1 MNWRRSW
8 PSARWKGAS
17 GLNPER
23 ETLYRGLS
31 HAAWGY
37 FFLHI
42 HFKVNNVD
50 LLPVFVGWLLLLS
63 ACRKLCGA
71 RRDLALLRPLAVLMA
86 AWHGVD
92 WLLSWGNAR
101 VGGHVLFLDL
111 LVAVAVLYFHFQFL
125 TDMAALAEHYQ
136 PEESGLDGKLCR
148 RRTVYLLVCTLVDI
162 LLNLPMARVGE
173 VWGYIG
179 VGLAFAGIVAALFI
193 MAALFQLR
201 RWFREAEGSPEE

>member
-1 MNWRRSW
+1 
-8 PSARWKGAS
+8 
-17 GLNPER
+17 
-23 ETLYRGLS
+23 
-31 HAAWGY
+31 
-37 FFLHI
+37 
-42 HFKVNNVD
+42 
-50 LLPVFVGWLLLLS
+50 
-63 ACRKLCGA
+63 
-71 RRDLALLRPLAVLMA
+71 
-86 AWHGVD
+86 
-92 WLLSWGNAR
+92 
-101 VGGHVLFLDL
+101 
-111 LVAVAVLYFHFQFL
+111 LVSVAVLYFHFQFL

-162 LLNLPMARVGE
+162 LLELPMARVGE